1 MVSVRWTNM
10 ACPACRAL
18 SESPVLVRCDLTPLW
33 SVLSSRLASSLT
45 DLYSADMEEDKNSP
59 YSPFLPPSSVSLS
72 PSSPLALPPPCNYA
86 SGPHSIQHEVNNNN
100 STVYGGSV
108 APPTGKGSSFI
119 LSSRPGPQDFS
130 QFRGQGT
137 YAALKGPSG
146 RYLSRS
152 IPVSPLTKQQLSLCT
167 ADWSPADRHH

>member
-1 MVSVRWTNM
+1 MTH
-10 ACPACRAL
+10 L
-18 SESPVLVRCDLTPLW
+18 SWSRCDLTPLW

-45 DLYSADMEEDKNSP
+45 DLYSADVEEDKNSP
-59 YSPFLPPSSVSLS
+59 YSPFLPPSSVSLT
-72 PSSPLALPPPCNYA
+72 PSSSLAPPPPCNYA
-86 SGPHSIQHEVNNNN
+86 NGPRSVQHEVNNN

-119 LSSRPGPQDFS
+119 LSSRPGPQDFG

-152 IPVSPLTKQQLSLCT
+152 IPVSLLTQQQLSPRP
-167 ADWSPADRHH
+167 ADWSPAA